1 MPKNSCISLG
11 LMGFVSE
18 ENKFHSNQAGLY
30 YIGKSLRFFFPSPF
44 SIESRKEKKA
54 DSGKGV
60 DRETCL

>member
-1 MPKNSCISLG
+1 MT
-11 LMGFVSE
+11 GFESE
-18 ENKFHSNQAGLY
+18 QADLTGAVRDGNNPFL
-30 YIGKSLRFFFPSPF
+30 LLFPPR